1 MDVLA
6 ACPADPSTPSRY
18 TEDRQPRALA
28 PAFCTKPTAAG
39 QSPALRAKSTC
50 ARVEHAPRYTRPYR
64 DCPEAHHAMRLSTI
78 KLSGFKSFVDPTTLH
93 LPTNMTGV
101 VGPNGCGKS
110 NIIDAVRWVMGE
122 SSASRL
128 RGDSLTDVI
137 FSGSSARK
145 PVSQATVELIFD
157 NTDHTITGEYA
168 SFNEIS
174 VKRTVSRDGSSNYY
188 LNGTKCRR
196 RDITDLFLGT
206 GLGPRSYS
214 IIEQGMISQIIEARP
229 EDLRVYL
236 EEAAGISK
244 YKERRKETET
254 RIRHTRENLDRLGDL
269 REEIGKQ
276 LEHLKRQ
283 ARQAEQYQGLQEE
296 RKIKD
301 AEWKAL
307 EFRGLDQRL
316 GGLREALSQ
325 EETRLQQFIAEQRD
339 AEARI
344 ETSRV
349 RREEAADAL
358 STAQAEVYQVGST
371 LARLEQQI
379 QHQREMSQ
387 RLNKARDETQQ
398 ALAELGQHISG
409 DESKLIVLRDA
420 VELAEPQLEQLQEEN
435 EIKQEALR
443 DAEARLADW
452 QARWEAHTRSTSE
465 ASRAGE
471 VERTRVDYLDRQVL
485 EADRRREALAVERGG
500 LDLESLA
507 DAFEELQLQH
517 ETQKAALDGLT
528 EQVEA
533 RKEAVAGLQDRQRTG
548 QTELAD
554 IRKQAQA
561 ARGRLSSL
569 ETLPQAALGQEQGAA
584 VAWLKQHRLDSGAR
598 VGERLSV
605 ESGWENAVESALGQL
620 IEGVLV
626 DAPESLVGALAE
638 LGEGRIALVSAEQG
652 TLDVAP
658 TSLAAKVQGPT
669 AIRRLLARLHA
680 AEDLEQAR
688 ALQATLGEGDSV
700 ITRGGERLGEGWV
713 RVSRSGAAKQGA
725 LLRER
730 EIVTLR
736 EQIDTLQEREAELEE
751 RLAAFRDQLL
761 AGEQHRE
768 EAQRQLY
775 QAHRSVSELG
785 GQLQSQ
791 QGKVDAARTR
801 IDRIEGE
808 LSQLL
813 ETLDAGR
820 EQVREARGRLDE
832 AVNSMGDLESVR
844 HALESERRQFTDAR
858 DQARDAARNVRD
870 AAHSL
875 ALTLESQRTQVAS
888 LSQALERMSTQ
899 RGQLDSRLGE
909 LHAQLD
915 DGDTPVQSLEA
926 EHQNALGERVRADR
940 VLGEARTMLEGID
953 AELRNFEQTRHQR
966 DEQALAQ
973 RERISQRKL
982 DQQALVLS
990 ADQLTASVEKAGF
1003 VLQDVINALPDDARI
1018 GDWEQAVH
1026 QIDGRM
1032 RRLEP
1037 VNLAAIQEYGEASQR
1052 SEYLDAQNTDLTT
1065 ALETLED
1072 AIRKIDRETRG
1083 RFKDTFD
1090 RVNAGVQQLYPRLFG
1105 GGHAYLELTGEDLLD
1120 TGVTIMA
1127 RPPGKRVSSISL
1139 LSGGE
1144 KAMTAVALVF
1154 AIFQLNPAPFCLL
1167 DEVDAPLDEANVG
1180 RLANMVK
1187 EMSEKVQFLFVSH
1200 NKATMEAAHQ
1210 LSGVTMREPGVSR
1223 LVSVDLEEAAR
1234 LAGAA

>member
-1 MDVLA
+1 
-6 ACPADPSTPSRY
+6 
-18 TEDRQPRALA
+18 
-28 PAFCTKPTAAG
+28 
-39 QSPALRAKSTC
+39 
-50 ARVEHAPRYTRPYR
+50 
-64 DCPEAHHAMRLSTI
+64 MRLSTI

-93 LPTNMTGV
+93 LPTNMTGI

-157 NTDHTITGEYA
+157 NSDHTISGEYA

-174 VKRTVSRDGSSNYY
+174 VKRQVSRDGSSSYY

-254 RIRHTRENLDRLGDL
+254 RIRHTRENLERLGDL

-283 ARQAEQYQGLQEE
+283 ARQAEQYQALQEE
-296 RKIKD
+296 RRVKD
-301 AEWKAL
+301 AQWKAL
-307 EFRGLDQRL
+307 EYRGLDGKLQ
-316 GGLREALSQ
+316 GLREALSQ

-344 ETSRV
+344 ETGRA
-349 RREEAADAL
+349 RREEAAEAL
-358 STAQAEVYQVGST
+358 NQAQAEVYRVGST
-371 LARLEQQI
+371 LARIEQQI
-379 QHQREMSQ
+379 QHQRDLSQ
-387 RLNKARDETQQ
+387 RLHKARDETQA

-409 DESKLIVLRDA
+409 DEAKLALLRESVD
-420 VELAEPQLEQLQEEN
+420 VAEPQLEQLQEDN
-435 EIKQEALR
+435 EYKQEALR
-443 DAEARLADW
+443 EAEARLADW
-452 QARWEAHTRSTSE
+452 QQRWEAHQRDAAES
-465 ASRAGE
+465 SRAGE
-471 VERTRVDYLDRQVL
+471 VERTRVDYLDRQSL
-485 EADRRREALAVERGG
+485 EAERRREALAAERAG
-500 LDLESLA
+500 LDLDALA
-507 DAFEELQLQH
+507 AAFEQVELQH
-517 ETQKAALDGLT
+517 ETQRTALDGLN

-533 RKEAVAGLQDRQRTG
+533 RKQAVSALQEQQRG
-548 QTELAD
+548 AQSELAEV
-554 IRKQAQA
+554 RKQAQA

-569 ETLPQAALGQEQGAA
+569 ETLQQAALGQEQGAA
-584 VAWLKQHRLDSGAR
+584 VAWLKARGLDSAAR

-605 ESGWENAVESALGQL
+605 ESGWENAVEGALGQL

-626 DAPESLVGALAE
+626 QAPETLVDALGE
-638 LGEGRIALVSAEQG
+638 LGEGRIALVSSDEEAG
-652 TLDVAP
+652 SFAP
-658 TSLAAKVQGPT
+658 TSLAAKVQGPI
-669 AIRRLLARLHA
+669 AIRRLLSRLHA
-680 AEDLEQAR
+680 AEDLAAAR
-688 ALQATLGEGDSV
+688 ALLPQLGEGDSV
-700 ITRGGERLGEGWV
+700 ITRDGARLGEGWL

-730 EIVTLR
+730 EIQTLR
-736 EQIDTLQEREAELEE
+736 GQIDALQEREAELEQ
-751 RLAAFRDQLL
+751 RLAGYRDQLL
-761 AGEQHRE
+761 AAEQQRE
-768 EAQRQLY
+768 DAQRQLY
-775 QAHRSVSELG
+775 LAHRSVSELA

-801 IDRIEGE
+801 IERIEGE
-808 LSQLL
+808 IAQLV
-813 ETLDAGR
+813 ETLDSSR
-820 EQVREARGRLDE
+820 EQAREARSRLED
-832 AVNSMGDLESVR
+832 AVTRMGDLEGAR
-844 HALESERRQFTDAR
+844 QQLESERRQFTEAR
-858 DQARDAARNVRD
+858 DLARDAARRVRD
-870 AAHSL
+870 AAHAL
-875 ALTLESQRTQVAS
+875 ALTLESQRAQISS
-888 LSQALERMSTQ
+888 LSQALERMGSQ

-909 LHAQLD
+909 LSAQLTE
-915 DGDTPVQSLEA
+915 GDSPVHALEA
-926 EHQNALGERVRADR
+926 EHQAALSERVRTDR
-940 VLGEARTMLEGID
+940 VLGEARALLD
-953 AELRNFEQTRHQR
+953 SVDNELRTFEQTRQQR

-973 RERISQRKL
+973 RERIAQRRL

-990 ADQLTASVEKAGF
+990 AEQLSAAVVKAGF
-1003 VLQDVINALPDDARI
+1003 VLEDVINTLPEQADAAE
-1018 GDWEQAVH
+1018 WEQAVQ
-1026 QIDGRM
+1026 QIDARM

-1037 VNLAAIQEYGEASQR
+1037 VNLAAISEYGEASQR
-1052 SEYLDAQNTDLTT
+1052 AEYLEAQNADLTT
-1065 ALETLED
+1065 ALETLEE

-1090 RVNAGVQQLYPRLFG
+1090 RVNSGVQALYPRLFG

-1120 TGVTIMA
+1120 TGVAIMA

-1180 RLANMVK
+1180 RLAAMVK

>member
-1 MDVLA
+1 
-6 ACPADPSTPSRY
+6 
-18 TEDRQPRALA
+18 
-28 PAFCTKPTAAG
+28 
-39 QSPALRAKSTC
+39 
-50 ARVEHAPRYTRPYR
+50 
-64 DCPEAHHAMRLSTI
+64 MRLSTI

-157 NTDHTITGEYA
+157 NTDHTISGEYA

-254 RIRHTRENLDRLGDL
+254 RIRHTRENLDRLSDL

-296 RKIKD
+296 RRVKD

-307 EFRGLDQRL
+307 EFRNLDTRL

-387 RLNKARDETQQ
+387 RLHKARDETQQ

-409 DESKLIVLRDA
+409 DEARLMVLREA

-443 DAEARLADW
+443 DAEAKLADW
-452 QARWEAHTRSTSE
+452 QARWEAHTRTTSE

-485 EADRRREALAVERGG
+485 EADRRREALTGERTG
-500 LDLESLA
+500 LDLDALA
-507 DAFEELQLQH
+507 EVFEELQLQH
-517 ETQKAALDGLT
+517 ETQKASLDGLT

-548 QTELAD
+548 QTELAE

-569 ETLPQAALGQEQGAA
+569 ETLQQAALGQEQGAA
-584 VAWLKQHRLDSGAR
+584 VAWLKQHGLDSGAR
-598 VGERLSV
+598 VGERLTV

-626 DAPESLVGALAE
+626 DAPEQLVGALAE
-638 LGEGRIALVSAEQG
+638 LGDGRIALVSADQG
-652 TLDVAP
+652 PLQVAP
-658 TSLAAKVQGPT
+658 TSLAAKVEGPT

-688 ALQATLGEGDSV
+688 ALQASLGEGDSV

-730 EIVTLR
+730 EIVSLR
-736 EQIDTLQEREAELEE
+736 EQIDTLQEREAELEN
-751 RLAAFRDQLL
+751 RLAGFRDQLL
-761 AGEQHRE
+761 AGEQQRE
-768 EAQRQLY
+768 DAQRQLY
-775 QAHRSVSELG
+775 VAHRSVSELG

-791 QGKVDAARTR
+791 QGKVEAARTR

-813 ETLDAGR
+813 ETLDASR
-820 EQVREARGRLDE
+820 EQVREARARLDE

-844 HALESERRQFTDAR
+844 HALESERRQLGEAR
-858 DQARDAARNVRD
+858 DRAREAARSVRESS
-870 AAHSL
+870 HSL

-909 LHAQLD
+909 LHSQLD
-915 DGDTPVQSLEA
+915 DGDSPVLTLEA

-940 VLGEARTMLEGID
+940 VLGEARTLLEGID
-953 AELRNFEQTRHQR
+953 AELRTFEQTRHQR

-990 ADQLTASVEKAGF
+990 AEQLTASVEKAGF
-1003 VLQDVINALPDDARI
+1003 VLQDVINTLPEDARI
-1018 GDWEQAVH
+1018 SDWEQTVH

>member
-1 MDVLA
+1 
-6 ACPADPSTPSRY
+6 
-18 TEDRQPRALA
+18 
-28 PAFCTKPTAAG
+28 
-39 QSPALRAKSTC
+39 
-50 ARVEHAPRYTRPYR
+50 
-64 DCPEAHHAMRLSTI
+64 MRLSTI

-137 FSGSSARK
+137 FSGSAGRK

-157 NTDHTITGEYA
+157 NTDHAISGEYA
-168 SFNEIS
+168 AFNEIS

-254 RIRHTRENLDRLGDL
+254 RIRHTRENLDRLNDL

-283 ARQAEQYQGLQEE
+283 AKQAEQYQALQEE
-296 RKIKD
+296 RRIKD

-307 EFRGLDQRL
+307 EYRGLDGRL
-316 GGLREALSQ
+316 SGLREALSR
-325 EETRLQQFIAEQRD
+325 EETKLQQLIAEQRE
-339 AEARI
+339 AESRI
-344 ETSRV
+344 ETGRV
-349 RREEAADAL
+349 RREEAAETL
-358 STAQAEVYQVGST
+358 NRAQADVYQVGST

-379 QHQREMSQ
+379 QHQREMAQ
-387 RLNKARDETQQ
+387 RLNKARDETRQ

-409 DESKLIVLRDA
+409 DEAKLIVLRET
-420 VELAEPQLEQLQEEN
+420 VEGAEPQLEQLQEEN
-435 EIKQEALR
+435 ELRQDALR
-443 DAEARLADW
+443 EAETKLSDW
-452 QARWEAHTRSTSE
+452 QHRWEAHNRNTSE
-465 ASRAGE
+465 ATRSGE
-471 VERTRVDYLDRQVL
+471 VERTRVDYLDKQVL
-485 EADRRREALAVERGG
+485 EADRRRQTLAAERAGLDMEALAE
-500 LDLESLA
+500 
-507 DAFEELQLQH
+507 AFEQLQLQH
-517 ETQKAALDGLT
+517 ETQKTSVDSLT
-528 EQVEA
+528 EQVEV
-533 RKEAVAGLQDRQRTG
+533 RKESAATLQEQQRTS
-548 QTELAD
+548 QSELAEV
-554 IRKQAQA
+554 RKQAQS

-569 ETLPQAALGQEQGAA
+569 EALQQAALGQEQGAA
-584 VAWLKQHRLDSGAR
+584 VAWLKARGLDSAVR
-598 VGERLSV
+598 VGERITV
-605 ESGWENAVESALGQL
+605 EAGWENAVESALGQL

-626 DAPESLVGALAE
+626 DSPETLVDVLGE
-638 LGEGRIALVSAEQG
+638 LGEGRIALVSGADG
-652 TLDVAP
+652 KADFAA
-658 TSLAAKVQGPT
+658 TSLAAKVQGPL

-680 AEDLEQAR
+680 ADDLTQAR
-688 ALQATLGEGDSV
+688 TLQARLPDGDSV
-700 ITRGGERLGEGWV
+700 ITRDGERLGEGWV
-713 RVSRSGAAKQGA
+713 RLSRSGAAQQGA

-736 EQIDTLQEREAELEE
+736 EQIEALQERESELEQ
-751 RLAAFRDQLL
+751 RLSSLREQLL
-761 AGEQHRE
+761 AAEQHRE
-768 EAQRQLY
+768 EAQRALY
-775 QAHRSVSELG
+775 QAHRGASELA

-791 QGKVDAARTR
+791 QGRLESSR
-801 IDRIEGE
+801 LRIERIESE
-808 LSQLL
+808 LAQLL
-813 ETLDAGR
+813 ETLDASR
-820 EQVREARGRLDE
+820 EQASEARVRLDD
-832 AVNSMGDLESVR
+832 AVSSMGDLESAR
-844 HALESERRQFTDAR
+844 HALESERRQLTEAR
-858 DQARDAARNVRD
+858 DQSRDAARNVRD
-870 AAHSL
+870 SMHAL
-875 ALTLESQRTQVAS
+875 ALTLESQRTQITS
-888 LSQALERMSTQ
+888 LSHALERMSNQ

-909 LHAQLD
+909 LHSQLD
-915 DGDTPVQSLEA
+915 DGDTPVLTLESD
-926 EHQNALGERVRADR
+926 HQNALGERVRVER
-940 VLGEARTMLEGID
+940 VLGEARALLEGID
-953 AELRNFEQTRHQR
+953 AELRSAEQTRHQR

-990 ADQLTASVEKAGF
+990 AEQLSGAVEKAGF
-1003 VLQDVINALPDDARI
+1003 VLQDVINTLAEDARLS
-1018 GDWEQAVH
+1018 DWEQAVH

-1037 VNLAAIQEYGEASQR
+1037 VNLAAIHEYGEASQR
-1052 SEYLDAQNTDLTT
+1052 SEYLEAQNNDLTT
-1065 ALETLED
+1065 ALDTLED

-1090 RVNAGVQQLYPRLFG
+1090 RVNAGVQALYPRLFG
-1105 GGHAYLELTGEDLLD
+1105 GGHAYLELTGDDLLD

-1200 NKATMEAAHQ
+1200 NKATMEAAQQ